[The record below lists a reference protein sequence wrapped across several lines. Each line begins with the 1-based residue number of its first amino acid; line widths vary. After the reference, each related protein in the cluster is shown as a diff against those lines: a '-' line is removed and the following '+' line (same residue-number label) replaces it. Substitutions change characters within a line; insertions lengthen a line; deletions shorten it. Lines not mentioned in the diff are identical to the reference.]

1 MTPQR
6 PQPRAHRTALG
17 SELRRLRALSGIS
30 GRELARRLE
39 ISQSTVSRIESG
51 ELAPNIPQVRSWA
64 RATDAPGEDLTRL
77 EWLAEQALNEVIPF
91 RQWRDAAGLGGMQAE
106 IRGLE
111 QQARYV
117 ANFQPC
123 FVPGLLQTGEYAMRV
138 MTTTGGA
145 GQEAGAMARLERQE
159 ILADRSRRFEFVMT
173 EAALH
178 WRSGPSGMLTAQLH
192 RIANVATFSNVV
204 IGVIPLDADMLSAP
218 TCAFVLYE
226 DRDDGEKPLAAVETP
241 HGRLEVS
248 DDVQAYRDELDLLR
262 RSAVFGESAIVFL
275 QNLAE
280 RLG

>member
-6 PQPRAHRTALG
+6 PQPRAHRSALG
-17 SELRRLRALSGIS
+17 SELRRLRALSGVS
-30 GRELARRLE
+30 GRDLARRVE
-39 ISQSTVSRIESG
+39 ISQSTVSRIENG
-51 ELAPNIPQVRSWA
+51 ELAPNLPQVRAWA
-64 RATDAPGEDLTRL
+64 TATDASPEDLTRL

-106 IRGLE
+106 IRTLE
-111 QQARYV
+111 QAARYV

-138 MTTTGGA
+138 LATTGGD
-145 GQEAGAMARLERQE
+145 GHEGGAMARLERQE

-178 WRSGPSGMLTAQLH
+178 WRSGPAGMLVAQLH
-192 RIANVATFSNVV
+192 RIANVATFRNVTV
-204 IGVIPLDADMLSAP
+204 GVIPLDADMLAAP

-226 DRDDGEKPLAAVETP
+226 DRDDGEKALAAVETP
-241 HGRLEVS
+241 HSRLEVT

-262 RSAVFGESAIVFL
+262 RSAVFGETAITFL
-275 QNLAE
+275 LDLAA